1 LAQAGI
7 VSGTPLPDGEA
18 EFHPDASLAR
28 AQLAKM
34 LVVALGLHTSAVEP
48 ATVYFGDLDPT
59 MGAYPF
65 DYVEEA
71 VRAGIASGLAAAPGV
86 APDFGPYDP
95 VTRIQLIRMVANA
108 AEIAGSPLPA
118 HPGPS
123 PFADIAPSDPDFATI
138 MAAYGAGLVSGVTG
152 PEGTMILDPYAS
164 ATRGQAAKV
173 VDGLLGV
180 IHGTAQ
186 R

>member
-1 LAQAGI
+1 MAIDAPSGDEIGWAAGSEI
-7 VSGTPLPDGEA
+7 TNFQSKT
-18 EFHPDASLAR
+18 
-28 AQLAKM
+28 
-34 LVVALGLHTSAVEP
+34 LGRTFDV
-48 ATVYFGDLDPT
+48 VYFVPEVHVLGGKAAGNAA
-59 MGAYPF
+59 GA
-65 DYVEEA
+65 
-71 VRAGIASGLAAAPGV
+71 GLAAP
-86 APDFGPYDP
+86 
-95 VTRIQLIRMVANA
+95 MVANA

-152 PEGTMILDPYAS
+152 PDGTMILDPYAS